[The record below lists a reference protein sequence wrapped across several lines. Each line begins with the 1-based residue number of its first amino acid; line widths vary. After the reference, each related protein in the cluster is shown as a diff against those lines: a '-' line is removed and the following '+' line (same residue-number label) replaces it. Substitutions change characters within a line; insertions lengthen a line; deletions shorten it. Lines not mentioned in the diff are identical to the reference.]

1 MQTIYIT
8 PKTEKKLSKVN
19 CKINSVD
26 INFLVNSSTRNIIDT
41 EKLEKILKVCKI
53 GLEIT
58 KSNICMFGSNNPLK
72 LKGQFNATTKNIGF
86 KVYIWFYVIDQLKTG
101 NFVIKKCCWKSKN
114 SVN

>member
-58 KSNICMFGSNNPLK
+58 KSNIYMFGSNNPLK